1 MKKHK
6 LYLIFLV
13 CIVLV
18 LTFSSCKTKKD
29 DDEIAQ
35 PYIEQAA
42 DKNDAT
48 EQQTEKSDTD
58 KVKDTVNTGVPET
71 SEPVTDQEQQTPEE
85 VQTTEEESPEQQD
98 SQSVADEEKSEEKST
113 EVFGEGILEYI
124 DISKVAKLEFE
135 CPGEALSNVTL
146 QTVKTVTA
154 ADDIK
159 KVIDTLSQISYTE
172 KQKLFEEGEF
182 VIAEP
187 TAYRLT
193 LYDADGKYICYL
205 DLKRILNNKNTVL
218 VKNYNYTIEDSAK
231 IDALIT
237 ENIRSNCD
245 CYICTTET
253 LVSSQDCEIC
263 KQDKSKGKFCKCE
276 K

>member
-29 DDEIAQ
+29 DGEIAQ
-35 PYIEQAA
+35 PYTEQAS
-42 DKNDAT
+42 DENDAV
-48 EQQTEKSDTD
+48 EQQTENDNED
-58 KVKDTVNTGVPET
+58 IVQDAVNTSVSKSSEPTDEQQQQT
-71 SEPVTDQEQQTPEE
+71 SEQQ
-85 VQTTEEESPEQQD
+85 QTTEEQPLEQQP
-98 SQSVADEEKSEEKST
+98 VVDEEKTEEKST

-124 DISKVAKLEFE
+124 DISKVAKLEFA
-135 CPGEALSNVTL
+135 CPGEALSTVTL
-146 QTVKTVTA
+146 ETIKTITA
-154 ADDIK
+154 AEDIK
-159 KVIDTLSQISYTE
+159 KVIDTLSQVSYTE
-172 KQKLFEEGEF
+172 KQKLFEEGDYI
-182 VIAEP
+182 IAEP
-187 TAYRLT
+187 SAYRLT
-193 LYDADGKYICYL
+193 LYDADGKHICYL
-205 DLKRILNNKNTVL
+205 DLKSILNNKNTVL
-218 VKNYNYTIEDSAK
+218 VKNYKYTVEDSAK

-263 KQDKSKGKFCKCE
+263 KQDKSNGKFCKCE